1 MPPRIGQPR
10 LLREI
15 NRGRVLL
22 HLRDHGASSKTE
34 LGKAL
39 AFSKVTA
46 SSVVEELL
54 EERRIQRCSSHTP
67 KSEIQRNVK
76 FQINETYGHA
86 AVVDIDANEITILF
100 VNLLGSEVS
109 RCRFDTPKTASGLL
123 RELIKR
129 ISKFGQTLRLLCVVV
144 LVPAALD
151 NEGNIANPGQPEY
164 LAGLSL
170 REALEQ
176 NTEGLKVIIE
186 NDLNAAAL
194 GELSHGAATS
204 WKYFGF
210 LAVRASGTGI
220 GLVTNGRIYHGANGF
235 AGEIG
240 KLFDRRLGITLDAIG
255 HSDDLRWRLVE
266 DELLNLSAITAA
278 IMDLQGFVYHAAAL
292 NRRLDLQKRAPKF
305 LAKHWQTELN
315 FVESQL
321 GEKVFEIGG
330 IQLAMQEIWREAT
343 QYE

>member
-22 HLRDHGASSKTE
+22 HLRDHGAASKTE

-39 AFSKVTA
+39 TFSKVTA

-54 EERRIQRCSSHTP
+54 AERRIQRCSSHAP
-67 KSEIQRNVK
+67 KSEIRRNVK

-86 AVVDIDANEITILF
+86 AVVDIDANEIAILF
-100 VNLLGSEVS
+100 INLLGAEVL
-109 RCRFDTPKTASGLL
+109 RRRFETPETASGLVG
-123 RELIKR
+123 ELVSR
-129 ISKFGQTLRLLCVVV
+129 INEFGRTARLLCVVV

-151 NEGNIANPGQPEY
+151 TEGNIANPGQPGY
-164 LAGLSL
+164 LAGLRL
-170 REALEQ
+170 REELERK
-176 NTEGLKVIIE
+176 TGGVKVILE

-194 GELSHGAATS
+194 GELSHGAAAT

-210 LAVRASGTGI
+210 LAVRASGTGM

-255 HSDDLRWRLVE
+255 HSDDLQWRLVE

-292 NRRLDLQKRAPKF
+292 NRRLHLQKRAPKF
-305 LAKHWQTELN
+305 LSKHWQTKLD
-315 FVESQL
+315 FVESRL